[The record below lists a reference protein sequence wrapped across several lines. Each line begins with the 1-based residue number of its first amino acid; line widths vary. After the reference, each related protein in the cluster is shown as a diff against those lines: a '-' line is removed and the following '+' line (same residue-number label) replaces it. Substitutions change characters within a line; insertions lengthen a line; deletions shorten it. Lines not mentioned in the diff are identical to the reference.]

1 MDLVKILNNQF
12 QRKKN
17 NQNNNNNNNLKTILQ
32 LVIKIYQA

>member
-17 NQNNNNNNNLKTILQ
+17 NQNNNNLKTILQ
-32 LVIKIYQA
+32 LVIKIYQI

>member
-32 LVIKIYQA
+32 LVIKIYQT